1 MEFCSINTAKDTV
14 SDSDK
19 SFEIQL
25 YACMGR
31 GIYLPIYTEL
41 EKRPQPQPPRS
52 SEELEDLHKLLHFP
66 EEVALRLT
74 ETEYQLFYQ
83 VPPQEYLRH
92 VAQDQTTQKTPARPS
107 PSPSRSYSIPTT
119 TNSWTQTEEESNW
132 PVPNIF
138 SSVQK
143 LITRFS
149 EISSWVTHVITSGA
163 TIEERQAV
171 LSCLLRV
178 AQTCWNTGNFNSA
191 MEIVA
196 GLKSNKLKPFWQSVK
211 ESVPVLDNL
220 SSALLSSEYEFALA
234 RALAMPECP
243 VVPFFGAFLRELRE
257 VIASEAK
264 GRDKNGSRTKHVRN
278 ELLFQSQYEYKDV
291 RESPR
296 SSSKDVESEN
306 VSSSGQTAKTAIDSS
321 TESSAEWNSTNSS
334 LKKQDST
341 PVRDT
346 NAVLERVAEFHKH
359 RHARGR
365 DATTDSLHRTLS
377 IHTTAIEQTYMAEEC
392 DENDYHLDLDSYKPV
407 QPISYDHEVALFPV
421 AAPHSGMDLHL
432 LQVLHHGTTLVHWDC
447 EGGTTRTALV
457 FARVDRACGTFIW
470 EKPPWSPLK
479 TAQLGG
485 TASTELSLNANPE
498 DGIPSC
504 LSGRYGT
511 QQTDC
516 ASVTLEEGFLDLSS
530 VKEVMIGC
538 CDRDREADL
547 KSICKRYGL
556 SGSDSCIGLMYGS
569 SLPDN
574 RLIFLLCPP
583 ALRKIWYMGLCWI
596 LRGLKRQQQLTDRRS
611 RWLKDK
617 YLQLY
622 FEESCIEPMTADAI
636 RAFGGRDWS
645 MTESIGTLSPT
656 SASTLR
662 KRNVKGK
669 KTKSIGN
676 IHALTKDLSLKQYES
691 SSSDGVLSAAPFRH
705 ITGSRESLTRIIPA
719 SPRSSRD
726 RVPPRSPPGSAER
739 IITSN
744 LPYSSFQ
751 SLLCVA
757 RDKDRN
763 GSGMSGGMEA
773 PWQVKARA
781 TSIMYETQLNFVEFV
796 ALFRSFSLRARKDL
810 RDLFAQLA
818 ITCRSQSDGSLRDFN
833 VRPPVLRQT
842 SDATPQRIGL
852 LTRNNSID
860 CHEYKTSSNL
870 QKKQVFDAVAAASI
884 VNNCSGVDT
893 SKSQVITL
901 ATFTKFLESRQQEKL
916 TDDEIKALV
925 KRHEPDPA
933 LRTQWCLSF
942 EGFARYMMD
951 KDNYAFPNEYATPS
965 ETEMQQPL
973 SQYYIA
979 SSHNTYLTG
988 HQLKGESSVQLYS
1001 QVLLTGCRCVE
1012 LDCWDGDD
1020 GSPVIYHGHTF
1031 TTKIPFRSVVE
1042 AIDRSAFVSS
1052 PYPVILSIENH
1063 CSQSQQARM
1072 AQIFQS
1078 VFGEKLVTKFLFE
1091 TDFGEDPQLPSPSQL
1106 RYRILIK
1113 NKKLVV
1119 DPAGPLTHAPLCHRG
1134 KMLMSD
1140 RASSMKQMRTDV
1152 SAASV
1157 VEYFSEDD
1165 DDEEDDDEDDN
1176 IDDNSISSYER
1187 YLGGTQ
1193 VPHGRLKSDS
1203 AVDDKSQ
1210 KQSSQIAK
1218 ELSDL
1223 VIYLQAIKFRGL
1235 NTTPGTTTTGKT
1247 RHQPHT
1253 GPVQRHSIA
1262 GIGATSIGA
1271 SSGSPQ
1277 SLSTSASLASGGSN
1291 IENLFRSTRGVPAC
1305 FQCSSLNES
1314 TAKKICRKQPLGVVA
1329 HAETQLIRTY
1339 PAGMRID
1346 STNFN
1351 PVIFWAF
1358 GIQMVALNYQTDDAG
1373 LNLNAAMFEQNGQ
1386 CGYVKKPSVMWDKA
1400 HMMYRRFNPWDK
1412 EFDGLHSAHL
1422 TLSIVS
1428 GQYVSPTNFHKT
1440 KVIQNNAL
1448 NPIWNEKFCFQVMF
1462 KDLAFLR
1469 FGIVEASSHHLIAQ
1483 RVIPLK
1489 CLRPGYRHVRLR
1501 SCKNKPLAL
1510 STLFIYSRL
1519 EEESLDYNACCRDH
1533 KESSKRPSSGKEPE
1547 KLTTV
1552 DPGLGGVTL
1561 KRRMFFLMVYHVI
1574 PDEPYTILKVTQE
1587 STTQEVMLQALQKA
1601 GISADRVDEYILVEE
1616 VSRGWEK
1623 KDREELP
1630 TQRVLDPTEH
1640 PLQAQALWKGQ
1651 GRFLLKRVGD
1661 DPSSRAWLAS
1671 IRSTA
1676 DHSKLDSDRDTSTHI
1691 WDEADTFLVCIYN
1704 VSPDIP
1710 YAILRVPI
1718 SSSAQDVLA
1727 QALVKARRME
1737 DPMKFALVEELEWG
1751 GTSAVGS
1758 GNRQLRVLRDD
1769 ENVYSTQAFWK
1780 TLGRFILRER
1790 EQAIPRRHLLPATLD
1805 RLSKGFSVGRSV
1817 SLPGSS
1823 KEKVPVSEALSDP
1836 TSRGFRHRLLMH
1848 GRRREVHSD
1857 GEDTRESDI
1866 LNAALHLKKVS
1877 LRKLRVWKS

>member
-1 MEFCSINTAKDTV
+1 MQTLINR
-14 SDSDK
+14 
-19 SFEIQL
+19 FN
-25 YACMGR
+25 
-31 GIYLPIYTEL
+31 
-41 EKRPQPQPPRS
+41 
-52 SEELEDLHKLLHFP
+52 
-66 EEVALRLT
+66 EV
-74 ETEYQLFYQ
+74 
-83 VPPQEYLRH
+83 
-92 VAQDQTTQKTPARPS
+92 
-107 PSPSRSYSIPTT
+107 
-119 TNSWTQTEEESNW
+119 
-132 PVPNIF
+132 
-138 SSVQK
+138 
-143 LITRFS
+143 
-149 EISSWVTHVITSGA
+149 SSWVTHAITSGA

-178 AQTCWNTGNFNSA
+178 AQTCWNTGNFNSV

-196 GLKSNKLKPFWQSVK
+196 GLKSNKLKPFWQSVS
-211 ESVPVLDNL
+211 EPIPVLEHL
-220 SSALLSSEYEFALA
+220 SSALLSSDYERALA
-234 RALAMPECP
+234 RALAMPECS

-257 VIASEAK
+257 VIASE
-264 GRDKNGSRTKHVRN
+264 TKYSSSHEENREGEIAEHVPS
-278 ELLFQSQYEYKDV
+278 LSPAPGGKIGV
-291 RESPR
+291 ESNTEAPSGW
-296 SSSKDVESEN
+296 SSSK
-306 VSSSGQTAKTAIDSS
+306 KDSS
-321 TESSAEWNSTNSS
+321 RKSQEINVNKDEEEEEEEEEEEVEEKREVAVVVGG
-334 LKKQDST
+334 K
-341 PVRDT
+341 DT
-346 NAVLERVAEFHKH
+346 TSVLEKVALFHKH
-359 RHARGR
+359 RHARGK
-365 DATTDSLHRTLS
+365 DATTGSLHRTLS
-377 IHTTAIEQTYMAEEC
+377 VHTTAIEQTYMAEEC

-407 QPISYDHEVALFPV
+407 QPLTPDHGVALFPV

-447 EGGTTRTALV
+447 ESGTSRTALV
-457 FARVDRACGTFIW
+457 FARIDRACGTFVW

-479 TAQLGG
+479 TAQPGG
-485 TASTELSLNANPE
+485 TSAVDFSLTVNPE
-498 DGIPSC
+498 DGMPAI
-504 LSGRYGT
+504 LSAKYT
-511 QQTDC
+511 TETPDC
-516 ASVTLEEGFLDLSS
+516 ASVTLEEGYLDLSQ

-547 KSICKRYGL
+547 RGICKRYGL
-556 SGSDSCIGLMYGS
+556 PGSDSCIGLMYGS

-583 ALRKIWYMGLCWI
+583 ALNKIWYMGLCWI

-611 RWLKDK
+611 RWLKEK

-622 FEESCIEPMTADAI
+622 FHENCLEPMTADAI
-636 RAFGGRDWS
+636 REFGGRDWS
-645 MTESIGTLSPT
+645 RTESVGTLSPT
-656 SASTLR
+656 STSTFRRR
-662 KRNVKGK
+662 KVQGK

-676 IHALTKDLSLKQYES
+676 IHALTKELSVKQFDT
-691 SSSDGVLSAAPFRH
+691 SSSDGVLSMTPLRH
-705 ITGSRESLTRIIPA
+705 ITGSRESLTRVLPA

-726 RVPPRSPPGSAER
+726 RIPPRSPSGSAER
-739 IITSN
+739 IVSSS
-744 LPYSSFQ
+744 LPYSSLQ
-751 SLLCVA
+751 
-757 RDKDRN
+757 RDKDKN
-763 GSGMSGGMEA
+763 GSGMMPGISEA
-773 PWQVKARA
+773 PWHLKARA
-781 TSIMYETQLNFVEFV
+781 TSIMYETQLSFVEFV

-810 RDLFAQLA
+810 RDLFGQLA

-833 VRPPVLRQT
+833 IRPAVLRQA

-870 QKKQVFDAVAAASI
+870 HKKQIFDAVAAASI
-884 VNNCSGVDT
+884 VNNCAGVDT

-901 ATFTKFLESRQQEKL
+901 PTFTKFLESRQQEKL
-916 TDDEIKALV
+916 SDDEIKALV

-951 KDNYAFPNEYATPS
+951 KDNYAFPNEYAAPS

-1020 GSPVIYHGHTF
+1020 GSPLIYHGHTF

-1042 AIDRSAFVSS
+1042 AIDRSAFISS

-1063 CSQSQQARM
+1063 CSQNQQARM

-1078 VFGEKLVTKFLFE
+1078 VFGEKLVTKFLYE
-1091 TDFGEDPQLPSPSQL
+1091 TDFGDDPQLPSPSQL

-1119 DPAGPLTHAPLCHRG
+1119 DPTAPLAHVPLGHRG

-1140 RASSMKQMRTDV
+1140 RASSMKQMRTDI
-1152 SAASV
+1152 SNASV

-1176 IDDNSISSYER
+1176 VDDNSISSYER
-1187 YLGGTQ
+1187 YIGGGSQ
-1193 VPHGRLKSDS
+1193 VPHARLKSDP

-1210 KQSSQIAK
+1210 KQNSQIAK

-1235 NTTPGTTTTGKT
+1235 NTTPCTGVVGKV
-1247 RHQPHT
+1247 RHQAHS

-1262 GIGATSIGA
+1262 GIATSSIA
-1271 SSGSPQ
+1271 SSSGSPQ
-1277 SLSTSASLASGGSN
+1277 SLSTSASVASGGSN

-1358 GIQMVALNYQTDDAG
+1358 GIQMVALNYQTDDPG
-1373 LNLNAAMFEQNGQ
+1373 LNLNTAMFEQNGQ
-1386 CGYVKKPSVMWDKA
+1386 CGYVRKPSVMWDKG

-1422 TLSIVS
+1422 TLSVVS
-1428 GQYVSPTNFHKT
+1428 GQYVSPTNFLASTYVEIELVGIPIDCAKHKT
-1440 KVIQNNAL
+1440 KIIQSNSL

-1469 FGIVEASSHHLIAQ
+1469 FGIMEASSHHLISQ

-1501 SCKNKPLAL
+1501 NSKNKPLAL

-1519 EEESLDYNACCRDH
+1519 EEESLDYNTCCRDH
-1533 KESSKRPSSGKEPE
+1533 KESSKRASSSKEPE
-1547 KLTTV
+1547 KLSTV
-1552 DPGLGGVTL
+1552 DPGGPGGVML

-1574 PDEPYTILKVTQE
+1574 PEEPYTILKVTQD
-1587 STTQEVMLQALQKA
+1587 STTQEVMLQALQRA
-1601 GISADRVDEYILVEE
+1601 GISAEHVDEYILVEE

-1630 TQRVLDPTEH
+1630 TQRVLDQNEH

-1676 DHSKLDSDRDTSTHI
+1676 GHSKLSDSKDTSTHI

-1704 VSPDIP
+1704 VSPEIP
-1710 YAILRVPI
+1710 YAILRVPV

-1751 GTSAVGS
+1751 GAGAVGS
-1758 GNRQLRVLRDD
+1758 GSRQLRVLRDD
-1769 ENVYSTQAFWK
+1769 ENVYSTQAFWQ

-1790 EQAIPRRHLLPATLD
+1790 EQALPRRHLLPATLD
-1805 RLSKGFSVGRSV
+1805 RISKGFSVGRSV

-1836 TSRGFRHRLLMH
+1836 TSRGLRQRLLMP

-1857 GEDTRESDI
+1857 GEDSRESDL

-1877 LRKLRVWKS
+1877 LRKFRVWKS

>member
-1 MEFCSINTAKDTV
+1 MYNV
-14 SDSDK
+14 S
-19 SFEIQL
+19 L
-25 YACMGR
+25 
-31 GIYLPIYTEL
+31 EL

-92 VAQDQTTQKTPARPS
+92 VAQDQNTQKPPARPP

-132 PVPNIF
+132 PVPHLF

-149 EISSWVTHVITSGA
+149 EVSSWVIHVITSGA

-196 GLKSNKLKPFWQSVK
+196 SLKSNKLKPFWQSVN
-211 ESVPVLDNL
+211 EPVPVLESL
-220 SSALLSSEYEFALA
+220 SSALLPPEYEFALA

-243 VVPFFGAFLRELRE
+243 VVPFFGAILRELRE

-264 GRDKNGSRTKHVRN
+264 
-278 ELLFQSQYEYKDV
+278 SQYEYKDIHD
-291 RESPR
+291 SPR

-321 TESSAEWNSTNSS
+321 MESSAEWNLKNSS
-334 LKKQDST
+334 LKKPENT

-346 NAVLERVAEFHKH
+346 NTILEKVAEFHKH

-365 DATTDSLHRTLS
+365 DATTDSLHRTLN

-407 QPISYDHEVALFPV
+407 QPIMIDHEVALFPV

-479 TAQLGG
+479 TVQLGG
-485 TASTELSLNANPE
+485 TASTEFLLTANPE
-498 DGIPSC
+498 DAVPAG
-504 LSGRYGT
+504 LLGRYTT

-547 KSICKRYGL
+547 RSICKRYGL

-583 ALRKIWYMGLCWI
+583 TLRKIWYMGLCWI

-611 RWLKDK
+611 RWLKEK

-622 FEESCIEPMTADAI
+622 FEEGCLEPMTADAI

-656 SASTLR
+656 STSTLR

-691 SSSDGVLSAAPFRH
+691 SSDGGLSATPFRH

-719 SPRSSRD
+719 SPRSTRD

-751 SLLCVA
+751 SLLCVT
-757 RDKDRN
+757 RDKDKN

-1063 CSQSQQARM
+1063 CSQNQQARM

-1091 TDFGEDPQLPSPSQL
+1091 TDFSEDPQLPSPSQL

-1152 SAASV
+1152 STASV
-1157 VEYFSEDD
+1157 AEYFSEDD

-1386 CGYVKKPSVMWDKA
+1386 CGYVRKPSVMWDKA

-1422 TLSIVS
+1422 TLSIIS
-1428 GQYVSPTNFHKT
+1428 GQYVSPTNFVASTYVEIELVGIPIDCAKHKT

-1519 EEESLDYNACCRDH
+1519 EEESLDYNTCCRDH

-1601 GISADRVDEYILVEE
+1601 GISPDRVDEYILVEE

-1676 DHSKLDSDRDTSTHI
+1676 GHSKLDSDRDTSTHI

-1836 TSRGFRHRLLMH
+1836 TSRGLRHRLLMH

-1866 LNAALHLKKVS
+1866 LNAAIHLKKVS

>member
-1 MEFCSINTAKDTV
+1 
-14 SDSDK
+14 
-19 SFEIQL
+19 
-25 YACMGR
+25 
-31 GIYLPIYTEL
+31 
-41 EKRPQPQPPRS
+41 
-52 SEELEDLHKLLHFP
+52 
-66 EEVALRLT
+66 
-74 ETEYQLFYQ
+74 
-83 VPPQEYLRH
+83 
-92 VAQDQTTQKTPARPS
+92 
-107 PSPSRSYSIPTT
+107 
-119 TNSWTQTEEESNW
+119 
-132 PVPNIF
+132 
-138 SSVQK
+138 
-143 LITRFS
+143 
-149 EISSWVTHVITSGA
+149 
-163 TIEERQAV
+163 
-171 LSCLLRV
+171 
-178 AQTCWNTGNFNSA
+178 
-191 MEIVA
+191 MEIIA
-196 GLKSNKLKPFWQSVK
+196 GLKSNKVNPFWNIVR
-211 ESVPVLDNL
+211 EPILLDNL
-220 SSALLSSEYEFALA
+220 SKDLLSCEYELALA

-243 VVPFFGAFLRELRE
+243 VVPFFGAFLREIRSLILHE
-257 VIASEAK
+257 TEPQPEEDLEPPCGSVKESEPLE
-264 GRDKNGSRTKHVRN
+264 HVPSSAPTARITI
-278 ELLFQSQYEYKDV
+278 
-291 RESPR
+291 ESNTETPLEWSSR
-296 SSSKDVESEN
+296 SSSLNKSEN
-306 VSSSGQTAKTAIDSS
+306 PVVHD
-321 TESSAEWNSTNSS
+321 TNSI
-334 LKKQDST
+334 LDKI
-341 PVRDT
+341 
-346 NAVLERVAEFHKH
+346 ALFHKH

-365 DATTDSLHRTLS
+365 DATTGSLHCTLS
-377 IHTTAIEQTYMAEEC
+377 VHTTAIEQTYMAEEC
-392 DENDYHLDLDSYKPV
+392 DENDYHFDLDSYKPV
-407 QPISYDHEVALFPV
+407 RPIKYDHAVTLFPV
-421 AAPHSGMDLHL
+421 AAPHTGMDLHL
-432 LQVLHHGTTLVHWDC
+432 LQMLHHGTTLVHWDY
-447 EGGTTRTALV
+447 EGGTSRTALV

-470 EKPPWSPLK
+470 EKPTWSPLK
-479 TAQLGG
+479 TAQIGG
-485 TASTELSLNANPE
+485 AAVTEFSLSVKPE
-498 DGIPSC
+498 SMIPAGLIS
-504 LSGRYGT
+504 RYT
-511 QQTDC
+511 QQQADC
-516 ASVTLEEGFLDLSS
+516 ASVTLEEGYLDLGS
-530 VKEVMIGC
+530 VKEIMIGC
-538 CDRDREADL
+538 CERDREADL
-547 KSICKRYGL
+547 RSICKRYGL
-556 SGSDSCIGLMYGS
+556 PGSDSCIGLMYGS

-583 ALRKIWYMGLCWI
+583 ALSKIWYMGLCWI

-622 FEESCIEPMTADAI
+622 FEENGSSPITADAI
-636 RAFGGRDWS
+636 RVFGGRDWS
-645 MTESIGTLSPT
+645 ALTESAGTLSPT
-656 SASTLR
+656 SSSTLR
-662 KRNVKGK
+662 RRNVKGK

-676 IHALTKDLSLKQYES
+676 IHILAKDLSQKQYD
-691 SSSDGVLSAAPFRH
+691 SSDGLASLRH
-705 ITGSRESLTRIIPA
+705 IAGSRESLTRIIPV
-719 SPRSSRD
+719 SPRASRD
-726 RVPPRSPPGSAER
+726 RIPPRSPPGSAER
-739 IITSN
+739 IISSN
-744 LPYSSFQ
+744 LPYSTFQ

-757 RDKDRN
+757 REKDKN
-763 GSGMSGGMEA
+763 GAGGMPGVSEP
-773 PWQVKARA
+773 PWQVKAQH
-781 TSIMYETQLNFVEFV
+781 TSIMYETQLSFVEFV

-810 RDLFAQLA
+810 KELFGQLA
-818 ITCRSQSDGSLRDFN
+818 ITCRSQSDGSLRDFSM
-833 VRPPVLRQT
+833 RPAVLRQT

-860 CHEYKTSSNL
+860 CNEYKTNVNL
-870 QKKQVFDAVAAASI
+870 QKKQIFDAVAASSI
-884 VNNCSGVDT
+884 VDNCSGVET

-916 TDDEIKALV
+916 SDENIKALI

-951 KDNYAFPNEYATPS
+951 KDNYAFPNEYATPF

-1020 GSPVIYHGHTF
+1020 GSPLIYHGHTF

-1063 CSQSQQARM
+1063 CSPSQQARM

-1091 TDFGEDPQLPSPSQL
+1091 TDFGDDPQLPSPSQL
-1106 RYRILIK
+1106 CYRILIK

-1119 DPAGPLTHAPLCHRG
+1119 DPTGPLSHVSLSHRG

-1152 SAASV
+1152 SSTSV
-1157 VEYFSEDD
+1157 VEYFSEDE

-1187 YLGGTQ
+1187 YLGGSQ
-1193 VPHGRLKSDS
+1193 ALHGRLKSDP

-1235 NTTPGTTTTGKT
+1235 NTAPGTAAPGKT

-1262 GIGATSIGA
+1262 GIGSSSIA
-1271 SSGSPQ
+1271 SSSGSPQ

-1291 IENLFRSTRGVPAC
+1291 IENLFRSTRGVPVC

-1329 HAETQLIRTY
+1329 HSETQLIRTY

-1373 LNLNAAMFEQNGQ
+1373 LHLNTAMFEQNGQ
-1386 CGYVKKPSVMWDKA
+1386 CGYVRKPSVMWDKG

-1422 TLSIVS
+1422 SLSIVS
-1428 GQYVSPTNFHKT
+1428 GQYVSSTNFLTSTYVEVELVGIPIDCAKHKT
-1440 KVIQNNAL
+1440 KVIQNNAV

-1469 FGIVEASSHHLIAQ
+1469 FGVVEASSHHLIAQ

-1510 STLFIYSRL
+1510 STLFIYSRM
-1519 EEESLDYNACCRDH
+1519 EEESLDYNTCCRDH
-1533 KESSKRPSSGKEPE
+1533 KESSKRLSSGKEPE
-1547 KLTTV
+1547 KLSTV

-1574 PDEPYTILKVTQE
+1574 PEEPYTILKVTQE

-1601 GISADRVDEYILVEE
+1601 GISPDHVDEYILVEE
-1616 VSRGWEK
+1616 VFRGWEK
-1623 KDREELP
+1623 RDKEELP

-1676 DHSKLDSDRDTSTHI
+1676 GHSKLNDSNSRDQSTHI
-1691 WDEADTFLVCIYN
+1691 WDEAATFLVCIYN
-1704 VSPDIP
+1704 VSPEIP
-1710 YAILRVPI
+1710 YAILRVPV

-1751 GTSAVGS
+1751 GAAAVGS

-1790 EQAIPRRHLLPATLD
+1790 EQAIPRMRHLLPATLD

-1823 KEKVPVSEALSDP
+1823 KEKVPVSGVLSDP
-1836 TSRGFRHRLLMH
+1836 TSRGLRYRLPGRWQMS
-1848 GRRREVHSD
+1848 GRRHREVHSD

-1877 LRKLRVWKS
+1877 LRKLTVWKS

>member
-1 MEFCSINTAKDTV
+1 
-14 SDSDK
+14 
-19 SFEIQL
+19 
-25 YACMGR
+25 
-31 GIYLPIYTEL
+31 
-41 EKRPQPQPPRS
+41 
-52 SEELEDLHKLLHFP
+52 
-66 EEVALRLT
+66 
-74 ETEYQLFYQ
+74 
-83 VPPQEYLRH
+83 
-92 VAQDQTTQKTPARPS
+92 
-107 PSPSRSYSIPTT
+107 
-119 TNSWTQTEEESNW
+119 SN
-132 PVPNIF
+132 I
-138 SSVQK
+138 
-143 LITRFS
+143 LCYR
-149 EISSWVTHVITSGA
+149 
-163 TIEERQAV
+163 
-171 LSCLLRV
+171 
-178 AQTCWNTGNFNSA
+178 
-191 MEIVA
+191 
-196 GLKSNKLKPFWQSVK
+196 SNKLKPFWHSIN
-211 ESVPVLDNL
+211 EPVPVLENL
-220 SSALLSSEYEFALA
+220 SSALLSADYEFTLA

-257 VIASEAK
+257 VIASESK
-264 GRDKNGSRTKHVRN
+264 PQH
-278 ELLFQSQYEYKDV
+278 EYKDNH
-291 RESPR
+291 ESPR
-296 SSSKDVESEN
+296 SSSKDSDTETAL
-306 VSSSGQTAKTAIDSS
+306 SSGQTAKIAIDSS
-321 TESSAEWNSTNSS
+321 TESPTEWNLRNSS
-334 LKKQDST
+334 LKKHEN
-341 PVRDT
+341 RDT
-346 NAVLERVAEFHKH
+346 HFVLEKVAEFHKH

-365 DATTDSLHRTLS
+365 DATTGSLHRTLS

-392 DENDYHLDLDSYKPV
+392 DENDYHLDLDSYRPV
-407 QPISYDHEVALFPV
+407 QPIPIDHGVALFPV

-457 FARVDRACGTFIW
+457 FARVDRACGTFVW

-485 TASTELSLNANPE
+485 AALTEFSLTANPE
-498 DGIPSC
+498 DTVPAG
-504 LSGRYGT
+504 LLGKYAN

-516 ASVTLEEGFLDLSS
+516 ASVTLDEGFLDLSS

-538 CDRDREADL
+538 CDRDRDADL
-547 KSICKRYGL
+547 RSICKRYGL
-556 SGSDSCIGLMYGS
+556 PGSDSCIGLMYGS

-583 ALRKIWYMGLCWI
+583 ALCKIWYMGLCWI

-611 RWLKDK
+611 RWLKEK

-622 FEESCIEPMTADAI
+622 FEEGCLDPMTADAI

-645 MTESIGTLSPT
+645 TTESIGTLSPT
-656 SASTLR
+656 SSSTLR

-676 IHALTKDLSLKQYES
+676 IHALTKSGELGCLTQDLSLKYDS
-691 SSSDGVLSAAPFRH
+691 SFSDGGLSTAPLRH

-719 SPRSSRD
+719 SPRCSRD

-739 IITSN
+739 IISSN

-757 RDKDRN
+757 KDKDKN
-763 GSGMSGGMEA
+763 GSGMLGGMEA
-773 PWQVKARA
+773 PSQVKARTA
-781 TSIMYETQLNFVEFV
+781 SIMYATQLNFVEFV

-810 RDLFAQLA
+810 RDLFGQLA

-833 VRPPVLRQT
+833 IRPPVLRQT

-916 TDDEIKALV
+916 TDEEIKALV

-1091 TDFGEDPQLPSPSQL
+1091 TDFGDDPQLPSPSQL

-1119 DPAGPLTHAPLCHRG
+1119 DPAGPLAHAPLSHRG

-1152 SAASV
+1152 NSASV
-1157 VEYFSEDD
+1157 VEYFSEDE

-1235 NTTPGTTTTGKT
+1235 NMTPGTTATGKV

-1271 SSGSPQ
+1271 PSGSPQ

-1386 CGYVKKPSVMWDKA
+1386 CGYVRKPSVMWDKC

-1422 TLSIVS
+1422 TLSIIS
-1428 GQYVSPTNFHKT
+1428 GQYVSPANFVASTYVEIELVGIPIDCAKHKT

-1519 EEESLDYNACCRDH
+1519 EEESLDYNTCCRDH

-1601 GISADRVDEYILVEE
+1601 GISPDRVDEYILVEE

-1623 KDREELP
+1623 RDREELP

-1676 DHSKLDSDRDTSTHI
+1676 GHSKLDSERDTSTHI

-1710 YAILRVPI
+1710 YAILRVPV

-1751 GTSAVGS
+1751 GTGAVGS

-1836 TSRGFRHRLLMH
+1836 TSRGLRHRLLMP

-1866 LNAALHLKKVS
+1866 LNAAIHLKKVS
-1877 LRKLRVWKS
+1877 LRKLRMWKS

>member
-1 MEFCSINTAKDTV
+1 M
-14 SDSDK
+14 
-19 SFEIQL
+19 
-25 YACMGR
+25 
-31 GIYLPIYTEL
+31 
-41 EKRPQPQPPRS
+41 
-52 SEELEDLHKLLHFP
+52 
-66 EEVALRLT
+66 
-74 ETEYQLFYQ
+74 
-83 VPPQEYLRH
+83 
-92 VAQDQTTQKTPARPS
+92 
-107 PSPSRSYSIPTT
+107 
-119 TNSWTQTEEESNW
+119 
-132 PVPNIF
+132 F
-138 SSVQK
+138 SSVQT
-143 LITRFS
+143 LINRFN
-149 EISSWVTHVITSGA
+149 EVSSWVTQTILNGA
-163 TIEERQAV
+163 TIEEKQAV

-178 AQTCWNTGNFNSA
+178 AQTCWNIGNFNSA

-196 GLKSNKLKPFWQSVK
+196 GLKSNKLKPFWHSVN
-211 ESVPVLDNL
+211 EPIPVLENL
-220 SSALLSSEYEFALA
+220 SSALLSPEYDFALA

-243 VVPFFGAFLRELRE
+243 VIPFFGAFLRELRE
-257 VIASEAK
+257 VIASESK
-264 GRDKNGSRTKHVRN
+264 
-278 ELLFQSQYEYKDV
+278 SQQGCKDN
-291 RESPR
+291 RESSR
-296 SSSKDVESEN
+296 SRDTDSEN
-306 VSSSGQTAKTAIDSS
+306 VSSSGHSTKITLDSI
-321 TESSAEWNSTNSS
+321 TESPSECNSRNSS
-334 LKKQDST
+334 LKKQDNT
-341 PVRDT
+341 PLRDT
-346 NAVLERVAEFHKH
+346 NSILEKVAEFHKH

-365 DATTDSLHRTLS
+365 DATTGSLHRTLS

-407 QPISYDHEVALFPV
+407 QPIAIDHGVALFPV

-432 LQVLHHGTTLVHWDC
+432 LQMLHHGTTLVHWDS
-447 EGGTTRTALV
+447 ESGTTRTALV
-457 FARVDRACGTFIW
+457 FARIDRACGTFVW

-479 TAQLGG
+479 TAQIGG
-485 TASTELSLNANPE
+485 AASTDFSLTANPE
-498 DGIPSC
+498 EVVPAG
-504 LSGRYGT
+504 LSTRYGT
-511 QQTDC
+511 QQLEC
-516 ASVTLEEGFLDLSS
+516 ASVTLEEGVLDLSL

-538 CDRDREADL
+538 CDRDRETDL
-547 KSICKRYGL
+547 RSICKRYGL
-556 SGSDSCIGLMYGS
+556 PGSDSCIGLMYGS

-574 RLIFLLCPP
+574 RLIFILCPP
-583 ALRKIWYMGLCWI
+583 ALSKIWYMGLCWI

-611 RWLKDK
+611 RWLKEK

-622 FEESCIEPMTADAI
+622 FEEACLEPMTADAI

-645 MTESIGTLSPT
+645 MTENIGTLSPT
-656 SASTLR
+656 SSTLR
-662 KRNVKGK
+662 KRTINVKGK

-676 IHALTKDLSLKQYES
+676 IHALTKDLSLKQYDS
-691 SSSDGVLSAAPFRH
+691 SSSDGALSAAPLRQ
-705 ITGSRESLTRIIPA
+705 ITGSRESLTKIIPA

-726 RVPPRSPPGSAER
+726 RVPPRSPSATAER
-739 IITSN
+739 ILSSN

-751 SLLCVA
+751 SLLCVT
-757 RDKDRN
+757 REKDKN
-763 GSGMSGGMEA
+763 GSGVSSGMEA
-773 PWQVKARA
+773 PWQVKSRT

-810 RDLFAQLA
+810 RDLFSQLA

-833 VRPPVLRQT
+833 IRPPVLRQT

-901 ATFTKFLESRQQEKL
+901 TTFTKFLESRQQEKL
-916 TDDEIKALV
+916 TDDEIKTLV

-1001 QVLLTGCRCVE
+1001 QVLQTGCRCVE

-1063 CSQSQQARM
+1063 CSQTQQARM

-1091 TDFGEDPQLPSPSQL
+1091 TDFGDDPQLPSPSQL
-1106 RYRILIK
+1106 RYKILIK
-1113 NKKLVV
+1113 NKKLVM
-1119 DPAGPLTHAPLCHRG
+1119 DPTGPLAHPPLSHRG

-1152 SAASV
+1152 STASV

-1187 YLGGTQ
+1187 YLGGMQ

-1235 NTTPGTTTTGKT
+1235 NTTPGNAATGKA
-1247 RHQPHT
+1247 RHQPHI

-1262 GIGATSIGA
+1262 GIGTNTIAGA
-1271 SSGSPQ
+1271 SGSPQ

-1291 IENLFRSTRGVPAC
+1291 IDNLFRSNRGVPAC

-1386 CGYVKKPSVMWDKA
+1386 CGYVRKPSVMWDKG

-1428 GQYVSPTNFHKT
+1428 GQYVSPTNFVASTYVEVELVGIPIDCAKHKT

-1462 KDLAFLR
+1462 KDLVFLR

-1519 EEESLDYNACCRDH
+1519 EEESLDYNTCCRDR
-1533 KESSKRPSSGKEPE
+1533 KESSKRPLSGKEPE

-1623 KDREELP
+1623 RDREELP

-1676 DHSKLDSDRDTSTHI
+1676 GHSKLDSDRDTSTHI

-1710 YAILRVPI
+1710 YAILRVPV

-1751 GTSAVGS
+1751 GTGAVGS

-1805 RLSKGFSVGRSV
+1805 RLK
-1817 SLPGSS
+1817 
-1823 KEKVPVSEALSDP
+1823 ALSDP
-1836 TSRGFRHRLLMH
+1836 TSRGLRHRLLMS

-1877 LRKLRVWKS
+1877 LRKLRVWRS

>member
-1 MEFCSINTAKDTV
+1 
-14 SDSDK
+14 
-19 SFEIQL
+19 
-25 YACMGR
+25 
-31 GIYLPIYTEL
+31 
-41 EKRPQPQPPRS
+41 
-52 SEELEDLHKLLHFP
+52 
-66 EEVALRLT
+66 
-74 ETEYQLFYQ
+74 
-83 VPPQEYLRH
+83 
-92 VAQDQTTQKTPARPS
+92 
-107 PSPSRSYSIPTT
+107 
-119 TNSWTQTEEESNW
+119 
-132 PVPNIF
+132 
-138 SSVQK
+138 
-143 LITRFS
+143 
-149 EISSWVTHVITSGA
+149 
-163 TIEERQAV
+163 
-171 LSCLLRV
+171 
-178 AQTCWNTGNFNSA
+178 

-196 GLKSNKLKPFWQSVK
+196 GLKSNKLKPFWHSVN
-211 ESVPVLDNL
+211 EPIPVLENL
-220 SSALLSSEYEFALA
+220 SSALLSPEYDFALA

-243 VVPFFGAFLRELRE
+243 VIPFFGAFLRELRE
-257 VIASEAK
+257 VIASESK
-264 GRDKNGSRTKHVRN
+264 
-278 ELLFQSQYEYKDV
+278 SQQGCKDN
-291 RESPR
+291 RESSR
-296 SSSKDVESEN
+296 SRDTDSEN
-306 VSSSGQTAKTAIDSS
+306 VSSSGHSTKITLDSI
-321 TESSAEWNSTNSS
+321 TESPSECNSRNSS
-334 LKKQDST
+334 LKKQDNT
-341 PVRDT
+341 PLRDT
-346 NAVLERVAEFHKH
+346 NSILEKVAEFHKH

-365 DATTDSLHRTLS
+365 DATTGSLHRTLS

-407 QPISYDHEVALFPV
+407 QPIAIDHGVALFPV

-432 LQVLHHGTTLVHWDC
+432 LQMLHHGTTLVHWDS
-447 EGGTTRTALV
+447 ESGTTRTALV
-457 FARVDRACGTFIW
+457 FARVDRACGTFVW

-479 TAQLGG
+479 TAQIGG
-485 TASTELSLNANPE
+485 AASTDFSLTANPE
-498 DGIPSC
+498 DVVPAG
-504 LSGRYGT
+504 LSTRYGT
-511 QQTDC
+511 QQLEC
-516 ASVTLEEGFLDLSS
+516 ASVTLEEGVLDLSL

-538 CDRDREADL
+538 CDRDRETDL
-547 KSICKRYGL
+547 RSICKRYGL
-556 SGSDSCIGLMYGS
+556 PGSDSCIGLMYGS

-574 RLIFLLCPP
+574 RLIFILCPP
-583 ALRKIWYMGLCWI
+583 ALSKIWYMGLCWI

-611 RWLKDK
+611 RWLKEK

-622 FEESCIEPMTADAI
+622 FEEACLEPMTADAI

-645 MTESIGTLSPT
+645 MTENIGTLSPT
-656 SASTLR
+656 SSTLR
-662 KRNVKGK
+662 KRTINVKGK

-676 IHALTKDLSLKQYES
+676 IHALTKDLSLKQYDS
-691 SSSDGVLSAAPFRH
+691 SSSDGALSAAPLRQ
-705 ITGSRESLTRIIPA
+705 ITGSRESLTKIIPA

-726 RVPPRSPPGSAER
+726 RVPPRSPPATAER
-739 IITSN
+739 ILSSN

-751 SLLCVA
+751 SLLCVT
-757 RDKDRN
+757 REKDKN
-763 GSGMSGGMEA
+763 GSGVSSGMEA
-773 PWQVKARA
+773 PWQVKSRT

-810 RDLFAQLA
+810 RDLFSQLA

-833 VRPPVLRQT
+833 IRPPVLRQT

-901 ATFTKFLESRQQEKL
+901 TTFTKFLESRQQEKL
-916 TDDEIKALV
+916 TDDEIKTLV

-1001 QVLLTGCRCVE
+1001 QVLQTGCRCVE

-1063 CSQSQQARM
+1063 CSQTQQARM

-1091 TDFGEDPQLPSPSQL
+1091 TDFGDDPQLPSPSQL
-1106 RYRILIK
+1106 RYKILIK
-1113 NKKLVV
+1113 NKKLVM
-1119 DPAGPLTHAPLCHRG
+1119 DPTGPLAHPPLSHRG

-1152 SAASV
+1152 STASV

-1187 YLGGTQ
+1187 YLGGMQ

-1235 NTTPGTTTTGKT
+1235 NTTPGNAATGKA
-1247 RHQPHT
+1247 RHQPHI

-1262 GIGATSIGA
+1262 GIGTNTIAGA
-1271 SSGSPQ
+1271 SGSPQ

-1291 IENLFRSTRGVPAC
+1291 IDNLFRSNRGVPAC

-1386 CGYVKKPSVMWDKA
+1386 CGYVRKPSVMWDKG

-1428 GQYVSPTNFHKT
+1428 GQYVSPTNFVASTYVEVELVGIPIDCAKHKT

-1462 KDLAFLR
+1462 KDLVFLR

-1519 EEESLDYNACCRDH
+1519 EEESLDYNTCCRDR
-1533 KESSKRPSSGKEPE
+1533 KESSKRPLSGKEPE

-1623 KDREELP
+1623 RDREELP

-1676 DHSKLDSDRDTSTHI
+1676 GHSKLDSDRDTSTHI

-1710 YAILRVPI
+1710 YAILRVPV

-1751 GTSAVGS
+1751 GTGAVGS

-1805 RLSKGFSVGRSV
+1805 RLK
-1817 SLPGSS
+1817 
-1823 KEKVPVSEALSDP
+1823 ALSDP
-1836 TSRGFRHRLLMH
+1836 TSRGLRHRLLMS

-1877 LRKLRVWKS
+1877 LRKLRVWRS

>member
-1 MEFCSINTAKDTV
+1 
-14 SDSDK
+14 
-19 SFEIQL
+19 
-25 YACMGR
+25 
-31 GIYLPIYTEL
+31 
-41 EKRPQPQPPRS
+41 
-52 SEELEDLHKLLHFP
+52 
-66 EEVALRLT
+66 
-74 ETEYQLFYQ
+74 
-83 VPPQEYLRH
+83 
-92 VAQDQTTQKTPARPS
+92 
-107 PSPSRSYSIPTT
+107 
-119 TNSWTQTEEESNW
+119 
-132 PVPNIF
+132 
-138 SSVQK
+138 
-143 LITRFS
+143 
-149 EISSWVTHVITSGA
+149 
-163 TIEERQAV
+163 
-171 LSCLLRV
+171 
-178 AQTCWNTGNFNSA
+178 
-191 MEIVA
+191 MEIIF
-196 GLKSNKLKPFWQSVK
+196 GLESDKLKPFWHSVN
-211 ESVPVLDNL
+211 EPIPVLKYL
-220 SSALLSSEYEFALA
+220 SYALRSSEYECALA

-243 VVPFFGAFLRELRE
+243 VVPYFGTFLRELQEACKTKPQFEYRE
-257 VIASEAK
+257 
-264 GRDKNGSRTKHVRN
+264 T
-278 ELLFQSQYEYKDV
+278 

-296 SSSKDVESEN
+296 ASVKESEPQEHVPLSAPAARIAVESNTETPSGWSSRSGSLNKPEN
-306 VSSSGQTAKTAIDSS
+306 PIGHD
-321 TESSAEWNSTNSS
+321 TNS
-334 LKKQDST
+334 
-341 PVRDT
+341 
-346 NAVLERVAEFHKH
+346 VLEKIALFHKH

-365 DATTDSLHRTLS
+365 DATTGSLHRTLS
-377 IHTTAIEQTYMAEEC
+377 VHTTAIEQTYMAEES

-407 QPISYDHEVALFPV
+407 QPIKIDHGVALFPV
-421 AAPHSGMDLHL
+421 AAPHTGMDLHL
-432 LQVLHHGTTLVHWDC
+432 LQMLHHGTTLVHWDC
-447 EGGTTRTALV
+447 ESGTSRTALV
-457 FARVDRACGTFIW
+457 FARVDRACGTFVW

-479 TAQLGG
+479 TAQVGG
-485 TASTELSLNANPE
+485 TALTEFSLTSNPE
-498 DGIPSC
+498 DTVPAGLVS
-504 LSGRYGT
+504 RYA
-511 QQTDC
+511 QQPADC
-516 ASVTLEEGFLDLSS
+516 AFVTLEEGYLDLGSL
-530 VKEVMIGC
+530 KEIMIGC

-547 KSICKRYGL
+547 RSICKRYGL

-569 SLPDN
+569 NLPDN

-583 ALRKIWYMGLCWI
+583 ALSKIWYMGLCWI

-611 RWLKDK
+611 RWLKEK

-622 FEESCIEPMTADAI
+622 FSYFEQSMEGLEQPTTADAI
-636 RAFGGRDWS
+636 RVFGGRDWS
-645 MTESIGTLSPT
+645 MTESVGTLSPT
-656 SASTLR
+656 SSSTLR
-662 KRNVKGK
+662 RRNVKGK

-676 IHALTKDLSLKQYES
+676 IHALTKDLCLKQYDS
-691 SSSDGVLSAAPFRH
+691 STSDGSLSTTPLRH
-705 ITGSRESLTRIIPA
+705 GTGSRESLIRILPA
-719 SPRSSRD
+719 SPRASRD
-726 RVPPRSPPGSAER
+726 RIPPRSPPGSADR
-739 IITSN
+739 IVAS
-744 LPYSSFQ
+744 LPYSTFHN
-751 SLLCVA
+751 LLCVT
-757 RDKDRN
+757 REKDKN
-763 GSGMSGGMEA
+763 GSGGIPGSSEA
-773 PWQVKARA
+773 PWQVKAR
-781 TSIMYETQLNFVEFV
+781 TTSSIMYETKLNFVEFV

-810 RDLFAQLA
+810 RDLFGQLA
-818 ITCRSQSDGSLRDFN
+818 ITCRSQSDGSLRDFSM
-833 VRPPVLRQT
+833 RPAVLRQT

-870 QKKQVFDAVAAASI
+870 QKKQIFDAVAAASI
-884 VNNCSGVDT
+884 VNNCCMDAGVDP

-916 TDDEIKALV
+916 SDEEIKALI

-1020 GSPVIYHGHTF
+1020 GSPLIYHGHTF

-1063 CSQSQQARM
+1063 CSPSQQARM

-1078 VFGEKLVTKFLFE
+1078 VFGDKLVTKFLFE
-1091 TDFGEDPQLPSPSQL
+1091 TDFSDDPQLPTPSQL

-1119 DPAGPLTHAPLCHRG
+1119 DPTGPLSHTPLSHRG

-1152 SAASV
+1152 SSTSV
-1157 VEYFSEDD
+1157 VEYFSEDE

-1187 YLGGTQ
+1187 YQCGSQ
-1193 VPHGRLKSDS
+1193 IPHSRLKSDPV
-1203 AVDDKSQ
+1203 VDDKAQ

-1223 VIYLQAIKFRGL
+1223 AIYLQAIKFRGL
-1235 NTTPGTTTTGKT
+1235 NTAPGTAAPGKI
-1247 RHQPHT
+1247 RHPSHT

-1262 GIGATSIGA
+1262 GIGANSVA
-1271 SSGSPQ
+1271 SSSGSPQ
-1277 SLSTSASLASGGSN
+1277 SLSTSASIASGGSN
-1291 IENLFRSTRGVPAC
+1291 IENIFRSTRGVPAC

-1314 TAKKICRKQPLGVVA
+1314 TAKKICRKQPLGVIA

-1386 CGYVKKPSVMWDKA
+1386 CGFVRKPSVMWDKG

-1422 TLSIVS
+1422 SLSIVS
-1428 GQYVSPTNFHKT
+1428 GQYVSPTNLVTSMYVEIELVGIPIDCAKHKT

-1469 FGIVEASSHHLIAQ
+1469 FGVVEASSHHLIAQ

-1501 SCKNKPLAL
+1501 SSKNKPLAL

-1519 EEESLDYNACCRDH
+1519 EEESLDYHTCCAH
-1533 KESSKRPSSGKEPE
+1533 VHESSKRLSSGKESE
-1547 KLTTV
+1547 KLSTI

-1587 STTQEVMLQALQKA
+1587 STTQEVMLQALQRA
-1601 GISADRVDEYILVEE
+1601 GISPDHVDEYILVEE

-1623 KDREELP
+1623 KEREELP

-1676 DHSKLDSDRDTSTHI
+1676 GHSKLNDSNSRDQSTHI
-1691 WDEADTFLVCIYN
+1691 WDETDTFLVCIYN
-1704 VSPDIP
+1704 VSPEIP
-1710 YAILRVPI
+1710 YAILRVPV

-1727 QALVKARRME
+1727 QALIKARRME
-1737 DPMKFALVEELEWG
+1737 SPSKFALVEELEWG
-1751 GTSAVGS
+1751 GAGAVGS
-1758 GNRQLRVLRDD
+1758 GNRQLRVLNDD

-1780 TLGRFILRER
+1780 TLGRFILREK

-1805 RLSKGFSVGRSV
+1805 RISKGFSVGRSV

-1823 KEKVPVSEALSDP
+1823 KEKAPVSEALSDP
-1836 TSRGFRHRLLMH
+1836 TSRGLRHRLLIS

-1857 GEDTRESDI
+1857 GEDVREFDI
-1866 LNAALHLKKVS
+1866 PNAVLHLKKIS
-1877 LRKLRVWKS
+1877 LRKIRVWKS